1 MEDKN
6 VMGRA
11 LAELE
16 NPEDVQDEG
25 IEKICTEVGRE
36 LGLEVK
42 PSSAAA
48 QAILADKVLR
58 AV

>member
-1 MEDKN
+1 
-6 VMGRA
+6 MGRA